1 MINKNRKTPIQP
13 STIHN
18 INRFRGGFKKSGGF
32 LKMFATIRNLKWN
45 AVDSL
50 SGSGQEREAGEFILV
65 NFQNGF
71 S

>member
-13 STIHN
+13 STIHV
-18 INRFRGGFKKSGGF
+18 FQGGFEKSGGF
-32 LKMFATIRNLKWN
+32 LKMFVTIRNLKWK

-50 SGSGQEREAGEFILV
+50 PRIGQEREAGEFILV